1 MAFTDHPTLY
11 PSNWLRD
18 LHAQVPRKVVRDFW
32 NRLRYGAGAPLSDEL
47 IRVDARDVNYTY
59 AGKPKLRRQQ
69 SGMILGGDWDLPRQ
83 SVEDSRKLLSCRLHF
98 EGGTPWRDTPLFQK
112 LLTEIAAGKT
122 PDDCAT
128 EEELVARYQRL
139 DAVFEET
146 RRRGRLLSRA
156 ELPGYFR
163 REHGGILLH
172 VGRDG
177 TLLRAGGGA
186 HRFAIA
192 RILNLPK
199 VPAQLGVVHPQA
211 FYGGL
216 LDRLREA

>member
-18 LHAQVPRKVVRDFW
+18 LHAQVPRKALRDMW
-32 NRLRYGAGAPLSDEL
+32 NRLRYGPGAPLSDEL
-47 IRVDARDVNYTY
+47 IRVDARDVNYIY
-59 AGKPKLRRQQ
+59 AGKRPLRRQQ
-69 SGMILGGDWDLPRQ
+69 SGMILGGNWDQQRR
-83 SVEDSRKLLSCRLHF
+83 SVEDNRKLLSCRMHF

-112 LLTEIAAGKT
+112 LLAEIAQGKT
-122 PDDCAT
+122 PDECAT
-128 EEELVARYQRL
+128 EEQLVARYKRL
-139 DAVFEET
+139 DEVFEET
-146 RRRGRLLSRA
+146 RRRGRLLTRA
-156 ELPGYFR
+156 ELPEYFR

-177 TLLRAGGGA
+177 TLLRTGGGA

-192 RILNLPK
+192 RILDLPK
-199 VPAQLGVVHPQA
+199 IPAQLGVVHPQA

-216 LDRLREA
+216 LAPMRDT

>member
-18 LHAQVPRKVVRDFW
+18 LHAQVPRKALRDMW
-32 NRLRYGAGAPLSDEL
+32 NRLRYGADAPLSDEL
-47 IRVDARDVNYTY
+47 IRVDARDVNYVY
-59 AGKPKLRRQQ
+59 NGRQPLRRQQ
-69 SGMILGGDWDLPRQ
+69 SGMILGGDWDQHRR
-83 SVEDSRKLLSCRLHF
+83 SVEDNRKLLSCRMHF

-112 LLTEIAAGKT
+112 LLGEIAEGKV

-128 EEELVARYQRL
+128 EEELIARYNRL

-146 RRRGRLLSRA
+146 RRRGRLLTRA
-156 ELPGYFR
+156 ELPEYFR
-163 REHGGILLH
+163 REHGGILVH

-177 TLLRAGGGA
+177 TLLRTGGGA

-192 RILNLPK
+192 RILDLPK
-199 VPAQLGVVHPQA
+199 IPAQLGVIHPQA

-216 LDRLREA
+216 LKAMREA

>member
-1 MAFTDHPTLY
+1 MAFTDHPTLH

-18 LHAQVPRKVVRDFW
+18 LHAQVPRKAVRDLW
-32 NRLRYGAGAPLSDEL
+32 NRLRYGPGAPLSDEL
-47 IRVDARDVNYTY
+47 IRVDAGEVNHTY
-59 AGKPKLRRQQ
+59 VGKLPLRRQQ
-69 SGMILGGDWDLPRQ
+69 SGMVLGGDWDLECRP
-83 SVEDSRKLLSCRLHF
+83 VEETRKLLSCRMHF

-112 LLTEIAAGKT
+112 LLGEIAEGKI
-122 PDDCAT
+122 PDECAT
-128 EEELVARYQRL
+128 EEDLVARYQRL

-146 RRRGRLLSRA
+146 RRRGRLLTRA
-156 ELPGYFR
+156 ELPEYFR

-177 TLLRAGGGA
+177 ALMRAGGGA

-199 VPAQLGVVHPQA
+199 IPAQLGVVHPEA
-211 FYGGL
+211 LYRGL
-216 LDRLREA
+216 LGSLRG